1 MMKPAVT
8 AGVLD
13 RRTDDT
19 HVVTASAP
27 DRSTD
32 DTAEDK

>member
-1 MMKPAVT
+1 MMTSAVT
-8 AGVLD
+8 RARG
-13 RRTDDT
+13 TDDT